1 MSLPEPA
8 SDTTVLVTGSSSGI
22 GEAIAHELAARGYH
36 LSLAARRRERLEELA
51 SDLEGEHGVKVTVH
65 VADLSKD
72 SGRNRLL
79 RELRSGRELVGLCNN
94 AGTGAF
100 GRFVEH
106 DVETEDQVFRTNAL
120 ALFDLTNRLSRGMVE
135 RGEGAIL
142 NTASILA
149 FAPIPQNATYAATKA
164 FIQSFSEA
172 LHTELQGTG
181 VSCTTVNPGP
191 TRTSIFD
198 SSGAPGAAG
207 FGDQLGIGGLF
218 WQDAE
223 DVAGDAV
230 AAMVE
235 GRRSVTPGLTNKLAA
250 LGLRSAS
257 RTVFLPISRAAQ
269 SAPVRRLLLGDD
281 GSDGGR
287 GQ

>member
-1 MSLPEPA
+1 VSLPEPA

-22 GEAIAHELAARGYH
+22 GEAIAHELSARGYH

-51 SDLEGEHGVKVTVH
+51 SSLEDEHGVKVTIHAV
-65 VADLSKD
+65 DLARD
-72 SGRNRLL
+72 AERNRLL
-79 RELRSGRELVGLCNN
+79 RELRSGRALVGLCNN

-106 DVETEDQVFRTNAL
+106 DAEEEDQVFRTNAL
-120 ALFDLTNRLSRGMVE
+120 ALFDLTNRLARGMVE

-198 SSGAPGAAG
+198 RSGAPGAAG
-207 FGDQLGIGGLF
+207 FGDQIGLGGLF

-223 DVAGDAV
+223 DVARDAV

-235 GRRSVTPGLTNKLAA
+235 GRRTVTPGLTNKLAA
-250 LGLRSAS
+250 LGLRSAP
-257 RTVFLPISRAAQ
+257 RTAFLPISRAAQ
-269 SAPVRRLLLGDD
+269 SGPVRRLLLGDD
-281 GSDGGR
+281 ADESR
-287 GQ
+287 AE